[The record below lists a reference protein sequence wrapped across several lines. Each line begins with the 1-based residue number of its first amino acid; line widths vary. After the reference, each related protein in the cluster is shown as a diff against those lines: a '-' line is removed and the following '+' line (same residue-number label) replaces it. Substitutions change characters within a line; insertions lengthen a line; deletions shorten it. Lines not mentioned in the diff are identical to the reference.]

1 MALAVEIAMAV
12 VETLTEKEE
21 IVITMDELPLLK
33 IGQFH
38 YQEMREL
45 KMNYLVRNIFNDN
58 KDGVPC

>member
-1 MALAVEIAMAV
+1 MAV

-45 KMNYLVRNIFNDN
+45 KMNYLVRKILMIIRTVFH
-58 KDGVPC
+58 GVNPQH